1 MKIRQ
6 IKIKKNG
13 PVKILLLIVFLLV
26 GFIAWKYYHPD
37 KVVVDSASLSK
48 SERDEIIKK
57 IGTHIVLPSNEEPT
71 LATVSDPEQL
81 KKYPF
86 FVNAQK
92 GDKVLIYSINKK
104 AILYRPDGDKIVEIA
119 PIITQATPKAT
130 ASTATTTKA
139 SATTT
144 LKTN

>member
-26 GFIAWKYYHPD
+26 GFIAWKYYYPD

-119 PIITQATPKAT
+119 PIITSSPT
-130 ASTATTTKA
+130 ASTTKA
-139 SATTT
+139 SSTI
-144 LKTN
+144 KTN